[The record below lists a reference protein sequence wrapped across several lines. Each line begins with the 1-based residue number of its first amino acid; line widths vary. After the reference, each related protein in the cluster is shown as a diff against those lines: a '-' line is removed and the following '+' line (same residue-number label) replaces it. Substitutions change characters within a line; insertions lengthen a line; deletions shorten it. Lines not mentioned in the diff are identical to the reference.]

1 MKTLSI
7 IALAFTLASC
17 ADKMTDKHSSMKGG
31 DQGPPPKEFRDDK
44 PTEVNAA
51 NSDGAA
57 RPIAGGKET
66 TQPDTMW
73 NQSSPAANKPF

>member
-7 IALAFTLASC
+7 LALAFVLASC
-17 ADKMTDKHSSMKGG
+17 ADKMTDKHSSMAGG

-57 RPIAGGKET
+57 RPFTKAT
-66 TQPDTMW
+66 TTADTMW